1 MLVRFKNNLDI
12 SGRPRGFPTK
22 TRHELAECAC
32 WIAGLHYNIVVSEAS
47 EEMNYKRR
55 NIVAAGVLAIPCA
68 LFCLNF
74 ACAVPAEAE
83 PSPEEADQF
92 SDNVLSALALLRTAR
107 LTDNSDL
114 TCKAEIFLDDCITAE
129 IKAKNPPELK
139 DQLLQVKRGLAS
151 LCTEQ
156 PPTKSDAR
164 ALELKLERE
173 LTRLL
178 EKRKADKVGN
188 AAALVAPVS
197 AAVLGF
203 VLGALG
209 MTGLTKRRKA
219 SADSPQSS
227 EPVKAPVSAPD
238 PRIQRSITQSYSMID
253 EILPLASASRDL
265 AYFDNVPMG
274 LVSVNDD
281 GTIRSANARVAA
293 MIGAKVS
300 QLTGKSI
307 TAYLSLDQQT
317 FGNSDRYAEL
327 RRSFSSGTS
336 EGWLKNTEG
345 QLVPVDLSSADF
357 AARNK
362 QGTLISILDR
372 SARQEMED
380 LRRHFVS
387 VVSHDLRT
395 PLTSLGLFFQ
405 ILRQS
410 NSFDSE
416 DYREAVVDAEHE
428 TGRLIK
434 LVTDLL
440 DISKLESG
448 KFSLDVTSIEASTL
462 AGAAVSSVAQVAKQK
477 NVAIDVNCTSSMIAV
492 DPDRIIQVLVN
503 LLSNALQFTPS
514 GSTIKL
520 RGAVAGA
527 AMEFAVED
535 EGPGVPEAERERIFD
550 RFVQA
555 TKQRKEGAGL
565 GLAISN
571 LIIEQHGG
579 TISVE
584 GDPGKG
590 AIFKVRIP
598 LSQP

>member
-1 MLVRFKNNLDI
+1 MF
-12 SGRPRGFPTK
+12 
-22 TRHELAECAC
+22 LARV
-32 WIAGLHYNIVVSEAS
+32 I
-47 EEMNYKRR
+47 
-55 NIVAAGVLAIPCA
+55 AIPA
-68 LFCLNF
+68 FFCL
-74 ACAVPAEAE
+74 ALSCAVPALSQTVPEASE
-83 PSPEEADQF
+83 NKEDQF
-92 SDNVLSALALLRTAR
+92 SSAVSSAIALIRAAR

-114 TCKAEIFLDDCITAE
+114 TCKAEIFLDDCISAE
-129 IKAKNPPELK
+129 IKAKNPPAMKE
-139 DQLLQVKRGLAS
+139 QLLQVKKGLAA

-156 PPTKSDAR
+156 LPSKADVEASER
-164 ALELKLERE
+164 KLEQQLRQI
-173 LTRLL
+173 L
-178 EKRKADKVGN
+178 EKHDADKTSLTSLL
-188 AAALVAPVS
+188 LVPVS
-197 AAVLGF
+197 TAVLGF
-203 VLGALG
+203 ILGAFVIQRF
-209 MTGLTKRRKA
+209 TKRSAETTAPDKAATPTTTA
-219 SADSPQSS
+219 SAVPAADT
-227 EPVKAPVSAPD
+227 
-238 PRIQRSITQSYSMID
+238 RLQRSISQSYSMID

-307 TAYLSLDQQT
+307 TEHLSLDQHS
-317 FGNSDRYAEL
+317 FGNAASYSDL
-327 RRSFSSGTS
+327 RKSFNSGTS
-336 EGWLKNTEG
+336 EGWLKDTQG
-345 QLVPVDLSSADF
+345 QLIPVDLSSADF
-357 AARNK
+357 ASRSK

-410 NSFDSE
+410 NSFESE

-448 KFSLDVTSIEASTL
+448 KFSLDVTRVEASTL
-462 AGAAVSSVAQVAKQK
+462 AGAATSSVAQVAKQK
-477 NVAIDVNCTSSMIAV
+477 NVTLDVNCTSSMISV

-503 LLSNALQFTPS
+503 LLSNALQFTPP
-514 GSTIKL
+514 GSTIRL
-520 RGAVAGA
+520 RGAITDGA
-527 AMEFAVED
+527 IEFSVED

-571 LIIEQHGG
+571 LIVQQHGG
-579 TISVE
+579 TISV
-584 GDPGKG
+584 GSAPDRG
-590 AIFKVRIP
+590 AVFTIKIP
-598 LSQP
+598 MA

>member
-1 MLVRFKNNLDI
+1 
-12 SGRPRGFPTK
+12 
-22 TRHELAECAC
+22 
-32 WIAGLHYNIVVSEAS
+32 
-47 EEMNYKRR
+47 MNYKRKHML
-55 NIVAAGVLAIPCA
+55 VAAALALPCA
-68 LFCLNF
+68 LFCLNL
-74 ACAVPAEAE
+74 ACAGPDEAEAE
-83 PSPEEADQF
+83 PETVDQF
-92 SDNVLSALALLRTAR
+92 SSNVSGALALLRTAR
-107 LTDNSDL
+107 ITGNSDL

-129 IKAKNPPELK
+129 IKAKNPPAVKE
-139 DQLLQVKRGLAS
+139 QLLQVKRGLAL

-156 PPTKSDAR
+156 LPTKSEAQ
-164 ALELKLERE
+164 ALERKLE
-173 LTRLL
+173 LQLSQLL
-178 EKRKADKVGN
+178 EKHNADKVGF
-188 AAALVAPVS
+188 AGGLLAPVS

-203 VLGALG
+203 VLGALA
-209 MTGLTKRRKA
+209 MTVLNKRQKA
-219 SADSPQSS
+219 TADLAKPV
-227 EPVKAPVSAPD
+227 EPVKVAVASPPD
-238 PRIQRSITQSYSMID
+238 PRLQRSISQSYSMID
-253 EILPLASASRDL
+253 EILPLATASRDL

-274 LVSVNDD
+274 LVSVNED

-307 TAYLSLDQQT
+307 TDHLSLDPQG
-317 FGNSDRYAEL
+317 FGNSDTYAEL
-327 RRSFSSGTS
+327 RRSFNSGTA
-336 EGWLKNTEG
+336 EGWLKNSEG
-345 QLVPVDLSSADF
+345 QLIPVDLSSADF

-448 KFSLDVTSIEASTL
+448 KFSLDVTSVEASTL
-462 AGAAVSSVAQVAKQK
+462 AGAAVSSVTQVAKQK
-477 NVAIDVNCTSSMIAV
+477 NVAIEVNCTTAAIAV

-503 LLSNALQFTPS
+503 LLSNALQFTPP

-520 RGAVAGA
+520 QGAITDG

-571 LIIEQHGG
+571 LIVQQHGG

-584 GDPGKG
+584 GAPNKG

-598 LSQP
+598 LNQR